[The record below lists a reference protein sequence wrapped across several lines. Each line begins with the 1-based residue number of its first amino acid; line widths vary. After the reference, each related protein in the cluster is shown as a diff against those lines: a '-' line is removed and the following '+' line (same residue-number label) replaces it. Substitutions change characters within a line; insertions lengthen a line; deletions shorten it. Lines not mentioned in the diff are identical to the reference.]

1 MLVIYNF
8 DRNNILVEPLN
19 NRQAETIKT
28 AWYLINDTLSHGQVI
43 PKLYILDHESSLD
56 LEASMTKK
64 QIKYQLF
71 PSHIH
76 RRNSAERAIIN
87 WKIIFYLV

>member
-1 MLVIYNF
+1 MLAVYNV
-8 DRNNILVEPLN
+8 DSNNILVKPLN

-43 PKLYILDHESSLD
+43 PKLYILDNESSLD

-64 QIKYQLF
+64 NQVSVIPFTHSLYKF
-71 PSHIH
+71 C
-76 RRNSAERAIIN
+76 
-87 WKIIFYLV
+87 